1 VSAKIHDDDDPF
13 VACACI
19 ISHYFI
25 FSLHTALDAPRV
37 VDDRRR
43 RVVARRIIR
52 SPKSR
57 TSHRS
62 SLSDASAR
70 PSSPRARARTT
81 LIARTMSLKSINP
94 NAELMNADAA
104 LFMNINAAKGLQDV
118 MKTNL
123 GPKGTIKMLVDGA
136 GGARV
141 VVRVC
146 SIARGRRGGTRRGVR
161 RWDGG

>member
-1 VSAKIHDDDDPF
+1 MSANIHDDDDPF

-19 ISHYFI
+19 ISHYFN
-25 FSLHTALDAPRV
+25 FSLDTALDAPRV
-37 VDDRRR
+37 VDAGVV
-43 RVVARRIIR
+43 VVARQIIR

-57 TSHRS
+57 TNHRS

-70 PSSPRARARTT
+70 PSSPRARTHTT
-81 LIARTMSLKSINP
+81 LVARTMSLKSINP

-136 GGARV
+136 GGACV
-141 VVRVC
+141 VLRVC
-146 SIARGRRGGTRRGVR
+146 SIA
-161 RWDGG
+161 